1 MITTRMVPPTTTTAH
16 RPRFGAIKRFF
27 RSPKW
32 YLFLVLGLLTA
43 VAAPFE
49 GIDRVAPDLISA
61 MLVAAVVDLAI
72 VRWRRGVWIFPD
84 GALLTGL
91 IVALVLSPVESMAT
105 AMGTAAIAIVSKH
118 LFRTRWSNVFNP
130 AALALVVAYFVF
142 GASES
147 WWGALPDLPTI
158 ALVVL
163 LGAGLFMADRVNK
176 LPMAIAFLGAY
187 FALFSLSAFVGNPA
201 WVAEIFR
208 SPDVNAALFFA
219 FIMLD
224 DPPTSPV
231 RYPDQ
236 ICYGLIVA
244 VVSYAVFLTVGAEY
258 YLLAGVLVGNLWETL
273 RRWDE
278 RPHTKLSAT

>member
-1 MITTRMVPPTTTTAH
+1 MITTDAVIPTTKVVR
-16 RPRFGAIKRFF
+16 RPRFGAIKRFL

-32 YLFLVLGLLTA
+32 YLFLVLALLTA
-43 VAAPFE
+43 VAAPTE
-49 GIDRVAPDLISA
+49 GLDRVALDLISA
-61 MLVAAVVDLAI
+61 MLAAAVVDLAI
-72 VRWRRGVWIFPD
+72 GRWRRGVWFFPD
-84 GALLTGL
+84 GALLTGM

-105 AMGTAAIAIVSKH
+105 AMGTAAIAIVSKY
-118 LFRTRWSNVFNP
+118 LLRTRWSNVFNP
-130 AALALVVAYFVF
+130 AALALVAAYFAF
-142 GASES
+142 GATES

-158 ALVVL
+158 ALVIL

-187 FALFSLSAFVGNPA
+187 FALFSVSAFVGNPA

-208 SPDVNAALFFA
+208 SPDANAALFFA

-236 ICYGLIVA
+236 ICYGVIVA

-278 RPHTKLSAT
+278 RPRAKLMTT